1 MTTTKLNQ
9 TIYAR
14 VEKNFKLMQK
24 RKMTL
29 EENMEMYIKMM
40 RGYKRKYPTQMSEIL
55 KKAKSDIALQHK
67 EE

>member
-1 MTTTKLNQ
+1 
-9 TIYAR
+9 
-14 VEKNFKLMQK
+14 
-24 RKMTL
+24 
-29 EENMEMYIKMM
+29 MEMYIKMM

>member
-14 VEKNFKLMQK
+14 LMKNFNLMQK

-40 RGYKRKYPTQMSEIL
+40 RGYKRKYPAQMSEIL
-55 KKAKSDIALQHK
+55 KKVKSDIALQHK